1 METVINQERIHQYFS
16 IIKENIKDNNI
27 NGYYSINRKMEDI
40 VLKLLE
46 LTYGYKLKNMNDIY
60 PNYPAIDLAD
70 DKRRISIQVTADN
83 TLEKI
88 NRTFEV
94 FKNSKE
100 NLIERYDK
108 VIFFMTKGKLPK
120 YDKRKIKNQGIDFKI
135 IDYDDISKDIASFT
149 NEELYPIATFLES
162 QYVSKLVKKLSE
174 IKRKGYKDITTNY
187 VERKVLQVGIND
199 YFNTENRENLYEV
212 LKNNSKVVLL
222 SNAGEGKTEEAKRI
236 VNLINEKEKKQYE
249 IVKNKLNELFYK
261 NKDYDDIGLVS
272 YIIKEIEDLYCK
284 QNQSVMSIEN
294 IKQSIKQ
301 FDEQMQNNE
310 IRDWI

>member
-1 METVINQERIHQYFS
+1 MF
-16 IIKENIKDNNI
+16 
-27 NGYYSINRKMEDI
+27 
-40 VLKLLE
+40 
-46 LTYGYKLKNMNDIY
+46 
-60 PNYPAIDLAD
+60 
-70 DKRRISIQVTADN
+70 
-83 TLEKI
+83 
-88 NRTFEV
+88 
-94 FKNSKE
+94 
-100 NLIERYDK
+100 
-108 VIFFMTKGKLPK
+108 
-120 YDKRKIKNQGIDFKI
+120 
-135 IDYDDISKDIASFT
+135 
-149 NEELYPIATFLES
+149 ES

-174 IKRKGYKDITTNY
+174 IKRKECKDITTNY

-212 LKNNSKVVLL
+212 MNNNSKVVIL
-222 SNAGEGKTEEAKRI
+222 SNAGEEKTEKAKRI

>member
-1 METVINQERIHQYFS
+1 MF
-16 IIKENIKDNNI
+16 
-27 NGYYSINRKMEDI
+27 
-40 VLKLLE
+40 
-46 LTYGYKLKNMNDIY
+46 
-60 PNYPAIDLAD
+60 
-70 DKRRISIQVTADN
+70 
-83 TLEKI
+83 
-88 NRTFEV
+88 
-94 FKNSKE
+94 
-100 NLIERYDK
+100 
-108 VIFFMTKGKLPK
+108 
-120 YDKRKIKNQGIDFKI
+120 
-135 IDYDDISKDIASFT
+135 
-149 NEELYPIATFLES
+149 ES

-174 IKRKGYKDITTNY
+174 IKRKECKDITTNY

-212 LKNNSKVVLL
+212 MNNNSKVVLL
-222 SNAGEGKTEEAKRI
+222 SNADEGKTEEAKRI

>member
-1 METVINQERIHQYFS
+1 M
-16 IIKENIKDNNI
+16 
-27 NGYYSINRKMEDI
+27 
-40 VLKLLE
+40 
-46 LTYGYKLKNMNDIY
+46 
-60 PNYPAIDLAD
+60 
-70 DKRRISIQVTADN
+70 
-83 TLEKI
+83 
-88 NRTFEV
+88 
-94 FKNSKE
+94 
-100 NLIERYDK
+100 
-108 VIFFMTKGKLPK
+108 
-120 YDKRKIKNQGIDFKI
+120 
-135 IDYDDISKDIASFT
+135 
-149 NEELYPIATFLES
+149 
-162 QYVSKLVKKLSE
+162 
-174 IKRKGYKDITTNY
+174 
-187 VERKVLQVGIND
+187 QVGIND

-310 IRDWI
+310 IRNWI

>member
-1 METVINQERIHQYFS
+1 MF
-16 IIKENIKDNNI
+16 
-27 NGYYSINRKMEDI
+27 
-40 VLKLLE
+40 
-46 LTYGYKLKNMNDIY
+46 
-60 PNYPAIDLAD
+60 
-70 DKRRISIQVTADN
+70 
-83 TLEKI
+83 
-88 NRTFEV
+88 
-94 FKNSKE
+94 
-100 NLIERYDK
+100 
-108 VIFFMTKGKLPK
+108 
-120 YDKRKIKNQGIDFKI
+120 
-135 IDYDDISKDIASFT
+135 
-149 NEELYPIATFLES
+149 ES

-174 IKRKGYKDITTNY
+174 IKRKECKDITTNY

-212 LKNNSKVVLL
+212 MNNNSKVVLL

>member
-1 METVINQERIHQYFS
+1 M
-16 IIKENIKDNNI
+16 
-27 NGYYSINRKMEDI
+27 
-40 VLKLLE
+40 
-46 LTYGYKLKNMNDIY
+46 
-60 PNYPAIDLAD
+60 
-70 DKRRISIQVTADN
+70 
-83 TLEKI
+83 
-88 NRTFEV
+88 
-94 FKNSKE
+94 
-100 NLIERYDK
+100 
-108 VIFFMTKGKLPK
+108 
-120 YDKRKIKNQGIDFKI
+120 
-135 IDYDDISKDIASFT
+135 
-149 NEELYPIATFLES
+149 
-162 QYVSKLVKKLSE
+162 
-174 IKRKGYKDITTNY
+174 
-187 VERKVLQVGIND
+187 QVGIND

-212 LKNNSKVVLL
+212 MNNNSKVVLL

>member
-1 METVINQERIHQYFS
+1 MF
-16 IIKENIKDNNI
+16 
-27 NGYYSINRKMEDI
+27 
-40 VLKLLE
+40 
-46 LTYGYKLKNMNDIY
+46 
-60 PNYPAIDLAD
+60 
-70 DKRRISIQVTADN
+70 
-83 TLEKI
+83 
-88 NRTFEV
+88 
-94 FKNSKE
+94 
-100 NLIERYDK
+100 
-108 VIFFMTKGKLPK
+108 
-120 YDKRKIKNQGIDFKI
+120 
-135 IDYDDISKDIASFT
+135 
-149 NEELYPIATFLES
+149 ES

-174 IKRKGYKDITTNY
+174 IKRKECKDITTNY

-212 LKNNSKVVLL
+212 MNNNSKVVLL

-249 IVKNKLNELFYK
+249 IVKNKLNELFDK

>member
-1 METVINQERIHQYFS
+1 MF
-16 IIKENIKDNNI
+16 
-27 NGYYSINRKMEDI
+27 
-40 VLKLLE
+40 
-46 LTYGYKLKNMNDIY
+46 
-60 PNYPAIDLAD
+60 
-70 DKRRISIQVTADN
+70 
-83 TLEKI
+83 
-88 NRTFEV
+88 
-94 FKNSKE
+94 
-100 NLIERYDK
+100 
-108 VIFFMTKGKLPK
+108 
-120 YDKRKIKNQGIDFKI
+120 
-135 IDYDDISKDIASFT
+135 
-149 NEELYPIATFLES
+149 ES

-174 IKRKGYKDITTNY
+174 IKRKECKDITTNY

-212 LKNNSKVVLL
+212 MNNNSKVVLL

-284 QNQSVMSIEN
+284 QNQSVMSILN

>member
-1 METVINQERIHQYFS
+1 MF
-16 IIKENIKDNNI
+16 
-27 NGYYSINRKMEDI
+27 
-40 VLKLLE
+40 
-46 LTYGYKLKNMNDIY
+46 
-60 PNYPAIDLAD
+60 
-70 DKRRISIQVTADN
+70 
-83 TLEKI
+83 
-88 NRTFEV
+88 
-94 FKNSKE
+94 
-100 NLIERYDK
+100 
-108 VIFFMTKGKLPK
+108 
-120 YDKRKIKNQGIDFKI
+120 
-135 IDYDDISKDIASFT
+135 
-149 NEELYPIATFLES
+149 ES

-174 IKRKGYKDITTNY
+174 IKRKECKDITTNY

-310 IRDWI
+310 IRNWI

>member
-1 METVINQERIHQYFS
+1 MF
-16 IIKENIKDNNI
+16 
-27 NGYYSINRKMEDI
+27 
-40 VLKLLE
+40 
-46 LTYGYKLKNMNDIY
+46 
-60 PNYPAIDLAD
+60 
-70 DKRRISIQVTADN
+70 
-83 TLEKI
+83 
-88 NRTFEV
+88 
-94 FKNSKE
+94 
-100 NLIERYDK
+100 
-108 VIFFMTKGKLPK
+108 
-120 YDKRKIKNQGIDFKI
+120 
-135 IDYDDISKDIASFT
+135 
-149 NEELYPIATFLES
+149 ES

-174 IKRKGYKDITTNY
+174 IKRKECKDITTNY

>member
-1 METVINQERIHQYFS
+1 MF
-16 IIKENIKDNNI
+16 
-27 NGYYSINRKMEDI
+27 
-40 VLKLLE
+40 
-46 LTYGYKLKNMNDIY
+46 
-60 PNYPAIDLAD
+60 
-70 DKRRISIQVTADN
+70 
-83 TLEKI
+83 
-88 NRTFEV
+88 
-94 FKNSKE
+94 
-100 NLIERYDK
+100 
-108 VIFFMTKGKLPK
+108 
-120 YDKRKIKNQGIDFKI
+120 
-135 IDYDDISKDIASFT
+135 
-149 NEELYPIATFLES
+149 ES

-174 IKRKGYKDITTNY
+174 IKRKECKDITTNY

-212 LKNNSKVVLL
+212 MNNNSKVVLL

-301 FDEQMQNNE
+301 FDEQM
-310 IRDWI
+310 

>member
-1 METVINQERIHQYFS
+1 M
-16 IIKENIKDNNI
+16 
-27 NGYYSINRKMEDI
+27 
-40 VLKLLE
+40 
-46 LTYGYKLKNMNDIY
+46 
-60 PNYPAIDLAD
+60 
-70 DKRRISIQVTADN
+70 
-83 TLEKI
+83 
-88 NRTFEV
+88 
-94 FKNSKE
+94 
-100 NLIERYDK
+100 
-108 VIFFMTKGKLPK
+108 
-120 YDKRKIKNQGIDFKI
+120 
-135 IDYDDISKDIASFT
+135 
-149 NEELYPIATFLES
+149 
-162 QYVSKLVKKLSE
+162 
-174 IKRKGYKDITTNY
+174 
-187 VERKVLQVGIND
+187 QVGIND

-212 LKNNSKVVLL
+212 MNNNSKVVLL

-310 IRDWI
+310 IRNWI

>member
-1 METVINQERIHQYFS
+1 MF
-16 IIKENIKDNNI
+16 
-27 NGYYSINRKMEDI
+27 
-40 VLKLLE
+40 
-46 LTYGYKLKNMNDIY
+46 
-60 PNYPAIDLAD
+60 
-70 DKRRISIQVTADN
+70 
-83 TLEKI
+83 
-88 NRTFEV
+88 
-94 FKNSKE
+94 
-100 NLIERYDK
+100 
-108 VIFFMTKGKLPK
+108 
-120 YDKRKIKNQGIDFKI
+120 
-135 IDYDDISKDIASFT
+135 
-149 NEELYPIATFLES
+149 ES

-174 IKRKGYKDITTNY
+174 IKRKECKDITTNY
-187 VERKVLQVGIND
+187 VERKVMQVGIND

-212 LKNNSKVVLL
+212 MNNNSKVVLL

>member
-1 METVINQERIHQYFS
+1 MF
-16 IIKENIKDNNI
+16 
-27 NGYYSINRKMEDI
+27 
-40 VLKLLE
+40 
-46 LTYGYKLKNMNDIY
+46 
-60 PNYPAIDLAD
+60 
-70 DKRRISIQVTADN
+70 
-83 TLEKI
+83 
-88 NRTFEV
+88 
-94 FKNSKE
+94 
-100 NLIERYDK
+100 
-108 VIFFMTKGKLPK
+108 
-120 YDKRKIKNQGIDFKI
+120 
-135 IDYDDISKDIASFT
+135 
-149 NEELYPIATFLES
+149 ES

-174 IKRKGYKDITTNY
+174 IKRKECKDITTNY

-212 LKNNSKVVLL
+212 MNNNSKVVLL

-294 IKQSIKQ
+294 IKRSIKQ

-310 IRDWI
+310 IRNWI

>member
-1 METVINQERIHQYFS
+1 
-16 IIKENIKDNNI
+16 
-27 NGYYSINRKMEDI
+27 
-40 VLKLLE
+40 
-46 LTYGYKLKNMNDIY
+46 MNDIY
-60 PNYPAIDLAD
+60 PNYPAIDVAD

-83 TLEKI
+83 SLEKI

-174 IKRKGYKDITTNY
+174 IKRKECKDITTNY

-212 LKNNSKVVLL
+212 MNNNSKVVLL

-236 VNLINEKEKKQYE
+236 VNLINEKEKN
-249 IVKNKLNELFYK
+249 VCAFYK
-261 NKDYDDIGLVS
+261 RLNTYVD
-272 YIIKEIEDLYCK
+272 KEIEDMIPNEYKGLPV
-284 QNQSVMSIEN
+284 QNILFVFDGLDEIEN
-294 IKQSIKQ
+294 KNTYPILLGVQGTKEALVEVLNNTENLLKEMANNDIAIDL
-301 FDEQMQNNE
+301 FEQLLDYFKV
-310 IRDWI
+310 RK

>member
-1 METVINQERIHQYFS
+1 MF
-16 IIKENIKDNNI
+16 
-27 NGYYSINRKMEDI
+27 
-40 VLKLLE
+40 
-46 LTYGYKLKNMNDIY
+46 
-60 PNYPAIDLAD
+60 
-70 DKRRISIQVTADN
+70 
-83 TLEKI
+83 
-88 NRTFEV
+88 
-94 FKNSKE
+94 
-100 NLIERYDK
+100 
-108 VIFFMTKGKLPK
+108 
-120 YDKRKIKNQGIDFKI
+120 
-135 IDYDDISKDIASFT
+135 
-149 NEELYPIATFLES
+149 ES

-174 IKRKGYKDITTNY
+174 IKRKECKDITTNY

-212 LKNNSKVVLL
+212 MNNNSKVVLL

-301 FDEQMQNNE
+301 FDEQKKNNE

>member
-1 METVINQERIHQYFS
+1 M
-16 IIKENIKDNNI
+16 
-27 NGYYSINRKMEDI
+27 
-40 VLKLLE
+40 
-46 LTYGYKLKNMNDIY
+46 
-60 PNYPAIDLAD
+60 
-70 DKRRISIQVTADN
+70 
-83 TLEKI
+83 
-88 NRTFEV
+88 
-94 FKNSKE
+94 
-100 NLIERYDK
+100 
-108 VIFFMTKGKLPK
+108 
-120 YDKRKIKNQGIDFKI
+120 
-135 IDYDDISKDIASFT
+135 
-149 NEELYPIATFLES
+149 
-162 QYVSKLVKKLSE
+162 
-174 IKRKGYKDITTNY
+174 
-187 VERKVLQVGIND
+187 QVGSND
-199 YFNTENRENLYEV
+199 HFNTENRENLYEV
-212 LKNNSKVVLL
+212 MNNNSKVVLL